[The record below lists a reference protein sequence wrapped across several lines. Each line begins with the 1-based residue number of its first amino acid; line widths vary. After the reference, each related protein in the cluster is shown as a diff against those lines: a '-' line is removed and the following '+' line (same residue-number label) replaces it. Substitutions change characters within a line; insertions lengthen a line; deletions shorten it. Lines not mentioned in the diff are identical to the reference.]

1 LTAVDPATMVAG
13 YVQAQ
18 RGRAQYSGVLRNHS
32 KSIVLWTCPDDHKTA
47 TSARRCA
54 ETELERRLQG
64 QRSVVTLAW
73 CEPCRT
79 WWTPAQASGHREPRE
94 DRLLGL
100 GCPRCD
106 FHLEIVKLVVLER
119 RTVS

>member
-1 LTAVDPATMVAG
+1 LTAVDPTTMVAG

-18 RGRAQYSGVLRNHS
+18 RGRASYSGVLRNKPKTQIH
-32 KSIVLWTCPDDHKTA
+32 WTCPDDHVTA

-64 QRSVVTLAW
+64 LRAVVTLAW

-79 WWTPAQASGHREPRE
+79 WWTPAQAADLREARE

-100 GCPRCD
+100 GCPRCEVP
-106 FHLEIVKLVVLER
+106 LEIVKLVVLER

>member
-1 LTAVDPATMVAG
+1 LTGVDPTTMVAG

-18 RGRAQYSGVLRNHS
+18 RGRASYSGVLRNKPKTQIH
-32 KSIVLWTCPDDHKTA
+32 WTCPDDHVTA

-64 QRSVVTLAW
+64 RRSVVTLAW
-73 CEPCRT
+73 CEPCRS

-100 GCPRCD
+100 GCPRCEVP
-106 FHLEIVKLVVLER
+106 LEIVKLSVLER